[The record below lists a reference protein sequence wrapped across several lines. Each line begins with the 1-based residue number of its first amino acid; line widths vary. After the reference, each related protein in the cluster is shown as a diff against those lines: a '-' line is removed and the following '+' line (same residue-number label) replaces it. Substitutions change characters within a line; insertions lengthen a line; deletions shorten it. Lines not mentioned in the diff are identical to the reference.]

1 MQTNIYIS
9 LNIIAKTL
17 FMELSRNCVLNSSG
31 VIWLPQNVGSKIK
44 RKHQI
49 WPDIHKTNGAIVS
62 VSLVLC
68 KFICQT

>member
-1 MQTNIYIS
+1 MQTNIYIFEYNCQ
-9 LNIIAKTL
+9 NINNGIVY
-17 FMELSRNCVLNSSG
+17 ELSNSSSAM
-31 VIWLPQNVGSKIK
+31 WLPQNVRSKIK

-62 VSLVLC
+62 VSLILC

>member
-1 MQTNIYIS
+1 MQINIYIFEYNCQ
-9 LNIIAKTL
+9 NINYGIVY
-17 FMELSRNCVLNSSG
+17 ELSNSSG
-31 VIWLPQNVGSKIK
+31 AMWLPQNVRSKIK

-62 VSLVLC
+62 VSLILC